1 MVIGLYFYVNDFSFI
16 IYVSCCTFVKR
27 GLHVE
32 RPSQYAIM
40 LSFSIVSSLLNEFQY
55 SYQIYA
61 SVADLPQSIDINNV
75 LYFPIQEQ

>member
-1 MVIGLYFYVNDFSFI
+1 MISLLSF
-16 IYVSCCTFVKR
+16 TFPVALLLKE
-27 GLHVE
+27 GYMHVE

-55 SYQIYA
+55 SYQIYV

>member
-1 MVIGLYFYVNDFSFI
+1 MLMISLLSI
-16 IYVSCCTFVKR
+16 TFPVALLLKMAI
-27 GLHVE
+27 HVE

-55 SYQIYA
+55 SYQIYV

-75 LYFPIQEQ
+75 LNFPI